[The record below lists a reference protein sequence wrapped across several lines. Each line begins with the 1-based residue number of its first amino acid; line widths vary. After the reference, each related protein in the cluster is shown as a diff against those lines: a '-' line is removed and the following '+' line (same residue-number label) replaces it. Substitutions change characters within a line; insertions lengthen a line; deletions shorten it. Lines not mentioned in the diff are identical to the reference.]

1 MLHRVVQLAT
11 SGIQTHDFSRDDTDS
26 KSDYHDHEPD
36 SLDSDYPFGIFKL
49 FLETLHHS
57 SKKMDIGIG
66 QGVRPRN

>member
-36 SLDSDYPFGIFKL
+36 SPGPNDLCEVLYRKPSFCP
-49 FLETLHHS
+49 T
-57 SKKMDIGIG
+57 
-66 QGVRPRN
+66 